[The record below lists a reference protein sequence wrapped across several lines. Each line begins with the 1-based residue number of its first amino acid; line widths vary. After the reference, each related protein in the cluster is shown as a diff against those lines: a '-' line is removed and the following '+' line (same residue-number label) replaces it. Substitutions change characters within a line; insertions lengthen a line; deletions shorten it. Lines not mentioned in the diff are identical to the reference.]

1 MLDTV
6 PAALKRGIAW
16 LFVSMIKQLGDDTG
30 HAARREDREKEHV
43 PWLAAFE
50 GISKAQ
56 KRVYTMR
63 SGNELVRRPGRGG
76 IGVDVAG
83 NVSPTLSL
91 DISMD

>member
-43 PWLAAFE
+43 P
-50 GISKAQ
+50 
-56 KRVYTMR
+56 
-63 SGNELVRRPGRGG
+63 
-76 IGVDVAG
+76 
-83 NVSPTLSL
+83 
-91 DISMD
+91 